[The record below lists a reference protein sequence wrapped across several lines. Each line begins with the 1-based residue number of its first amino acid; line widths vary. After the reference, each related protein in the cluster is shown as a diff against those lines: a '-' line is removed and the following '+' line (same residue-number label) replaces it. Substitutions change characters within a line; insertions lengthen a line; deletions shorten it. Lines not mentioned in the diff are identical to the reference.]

1 MIAPLGPG
9 SPAAISDLVAPKRP
23 ADARDAASQFEALL
37 IGQMLRA
44 VRESGGWLGTSDPSG
59 DCATEYAEQ
68 QLAAVIAAHGGLGL
82 GTLIAKG
89 LDAADSGQDREVSR

>member
-1 MIAPLGPG
+1 MISPLEPRT
-9 SPAAISDLVAPKRP
+9 PAAISDLAAGAKRP
-23 ADARDAASQFEALL
+23 ADAGDAAAQFEALL

-68 QLAAVIAAHGGLGL
+68 QLAAVIAARGGLGL

-89 LDAADSGQDREVSR
+89 LDAADSR